1 MLPADPNVRASTG
14 IHIAVA
20 SAAAQPQSYSS
31 LASPRAAPVNPHLT
45 QIVDEHPK
53 HTPAAFMGRRN
64 ESPGGVAGMR
74 CQRCTWPCA

>member
-1 MLPADPNVRASTG
+1 MLPADPNVRASTRT
-14 IHIAVA
+14 HIAVA

-31 LASPRAAPVNPHLT
+31 LARLTAPVNPHLT

-74 CQRCTWPCA
+74 CQRCTWRCA